1 MGSSAN
7 KGKSYRVEKLSG
19 EYRKEIYDII
29 TRKVKDPF
37 ITEMFSILDVVVSR
51 DLSHA
56 KVYVSIYSKNEEKK
70 NATFSA
76 IKNNAKKIRK
86 ELAAISNIRT
96 VPELDFVLDGSME
109 YGDNMDKLFK
119 KIEQEI
125 K

>member
-1 MGSSAN
+1 MKN
-7 KGKSYRVEKLSG
+7 VRKPGKSFRVEKLSG
-19 EYRKEIYDII
+19 EYRKDIYDII
-29 TRKVKDPF
+29 VRKVKNPL
-37 ITEMFSILDVVVSR
+37 ITEMFSILDVVVSK

-56 KVYVSIYSKNEEKK
+56 KVFVSVYSKDEEKK

-76 IKNNAKKIRK
+76 IKSEAKKIRH
-86 ELAAISNIRT
+86 ELAVISNIRT

-119 KIEQEI
+119 KIEEEI